1 MRLLFWRTSHPP
13 LRATGERQLQGQYR
27 ARQAVDGRSNG
38 AGRTAGSAR
47 HRRSAHHGRS
57 SPAVPL
63 LRRPHDRCRGLCARQ
78 RTARPSTNRRQ
89 RQNRN
94 AMTLAATSLR
104 HPLAGALRS
113 RRRATIIPATANSH
127 ATPRAVPK
135 SRCRAQQRRPIR
147 DRQRQFALND
157 AGQRLS
163 RPSRCP
169 IKSP

>member
-1 MRLLFWRTSHPP
+1 VCPEAKSQWICRHRPQGRPRSSSPFATPP
-13 LRATGERQLQGQYR
+13 RACVSDRMTTPFSTRRYAIALQSRVFVKAR
-27 ARQAVDGRSNG
+27 ARN
-38 AGRTAGSAR
+38 
-47 HRRSAHHGRS
+47 
-57 SPAVPL
+57 
-63 LRRPHDRCRGLCARQ
+63 
-78 RTARPSTNRRQ
+78 TARSPVLRPRH
-89 RQNRN
+89 QNRN
-94 AMTLAATSLR
+94 PMRVATTSLR

-113 RRRATIIPATANSH
+113 RRRATVIPATANSH

-135 SRCRAQQRRPIR
+135 SRCRAQRRRPIR